1 MQAPSLCQHCGK
13 RFPAIHQ
20 YRNCDECGQPIAY
33 FQAAAPMGVAASAPS
48 LDSPT
53 VGSTSALTIL
63 IFGIISIIAIA
74 LIVFVAT
81 NIFSGGS
88 SETSDIGLPTAKFI
102 GMDVVGGT
110 PAKVNYLILRVSNPL
125 PQKAFSISESDLTI
139 VYQDA
144 SGNLEEVSYPGMETG
159 VGLIAD
165 ARDKESIDACSKL
178 ASQSNN
184 IAIWCSV
191 NDGTNT
197 SILPGMSGDIYV
209 FLGGLTIPLREN
221 VDFSIDLITSTT
233 EIVITANG
241 TTPRVFKLP
250 TVTNTPAPTV
260 QLVVTPMVVTPT
272 ETPIPPTTTP
282 LLAPPRL
289 PAIVLTPLPTAT
301 APAPAPTSQP
311 QPSPTP
317 KPVALLPLPAAN
329 NRILPHVFVGEA
341 RINGKFA
348 PLGTKVTAWA
358 DGYDA
363 PVGLSDVKSN
373 GLFALTANQHGT
385 ILQSGQTLL
394 SFKIGGKDTVQTRKW
409 VEGGGTQDVLLETN

>member
-1 MQAPSLCQHCGK
+1 
-13 RFPAIHQ
+13 
-20 YRNCDECGQPIAY
+20 
-33 FQAAAPMGVAASAPS
+33 MGVAASAPS

-88 SETSDIGLPTAKFI
+88 SEASDIGLPTAKFI
-102 GMDVVGGT
+102 GMDIEGT

-221 VDFSIDLITSTT
+221 VEFSIDLITSTT
-233 EIVITANG
+233 EIVITAKG
-241 TTPRVFKLP
+241 TTPGVFKLP
-250 TVTNTPAPTV
+250 TVTDTPAPTV
-260 QLVVTPMVVTPT
+260 QLVVTPT
-272 ETPIPPTTTP
+272 ETPISSTATP
-282 LLAPPRL
+282 LPPPPPPEL
-289 PAIVLTPLPTAT
+289 PAILPTAPPVILPT
-301 APAPAPTSQP
+301 ALPPIS

-341 RINGKFA
+341 RINGEFA
-348 PLGTKVTAWA
+348 PLGTEVTAWA
-358 DGYDA
+358 NGYDA
-363 PVGLSDVKSN
+363 PVGTSDVKSN
-373 GLFALTANQHGT
+373 GSFVLNAKQHGT

-394 SFKIGGKDTVQTRKW
+394 SFRIGGKDTVQTRKW
-409 VEGGGTQDVLLETN
+409 EAGGATPAVLLETN

>member
-233 EIVITANG
+233 EIVITAKG
-241 TTPRVFKLP
+241 TTPGVFKLP
-250 TVTNTPAPTV
+250 TVTDTPAPTV
-260 QLVVTPMVVTPT
+260 QLVVTPT
-272 ETPIPPTTTP
+272 ETPISPTATP
-282 LLAPPRL
+282 LPPPPPPEL
-289 PAIVLTPLPTAT
+289 PAILPTAPPVILPT
-301 APAPAPTSQP
+301 ALPPIS

-348 PLGTKVTAWA
+348 PLGTEVTAWA
-358 DGYDA
+358 NGYDA
-363 PVGLSDVKSN
+363 PVGTSDVKSN
-373 GLFALTANQHGT
+373 GSFVLNAKQHGT

-394 SFKIGGKDTVQTRKW
+394 SFRIGGKDTVQTRKW
-409 VEGGGTQDVLLETN
+409 EAGGATPAVLLETN

>member
-233 EIVITANG
+233 EIVITAKG
-241 TTPRVFKLP
+241 TTPGVFKLP
-250 TVTNTPAPTV
+250 TVTDTPAPTV
-260 QLVVTPMVVTPT
+260 QLVVTPT
-272 ETPIPPTTTP
+272 ETPISSTATP
-282 LLAPPRL
+282 LPPPPPPEL
-289 PAIVLTPLPTAT
+289 PAILPTAPPVILPT
-301 APAPAPTSQP
+301 ALPPIS

-317 KPVALLPLPAAN
+317 KPVALLPLPADN

-348 PLGTKVTAWA
+348 PLGTEVTAWA
-358 DGYDA
+358 NGYDA
-363 PVGLSDVKSN
+363 PVGTSDVKSN
-373 GLFALTANQHGT
+373 GSFVLNAKQHGT

-394 SFKIGGKDTVQTRKW
+394 SFRIGGKDTVQTRKW
-409 VEGGGTQDVLLETN
+409 EAGGATPAVLLETN